1 MIRHFCCIIMCAIAT
16 VHADALTTQPT
27 TAPYIQA
34 IELVSALE
42 KGPDEALIDS
52 EAPLDDRTAQFLSR
66 NEKIFTLLHEAAVN
80 DRPEW
85 SEKSGDLEAVLPSLN
100 PLRALA
106 NLGALRARMQLKQQM
121 PADAVDSLLD
131 VKVLARNISRTEM
144 TMVANLVSM
153 GIDSL
158 ATDELAQALPTLP
171 PEVIRTLPDR
181 LKQLPAPVAL
191 PDLVRGERR
200 FGAAM
205 LAQSVKGDAP
215 KVAEALGPFYDAVTQ
230 AWEKSPPLSRDDFK
244 QALSDAVSK
253 MDGQKDQ
260 ISIGLVRPLLQS
272 FVAFYQVSRMQ
283 QAKAAMLDAGIV
295 LVRDGPDAIQATVD
309 PFGDG
314 PFKYEKMGGGFLLRS
329 ALTGPDGKPVEMR
342 FGK

>member
-1 MIRHFCCIIMCAIAT
+1 MYRHFCFVVICVMTRAR
-16 VHADALTTQPT
+16 VDALTTQPA
-27 TAPYIQA
+27 TAPYVQA
-34 IELVSALE
+34 IELVSTLE
-42 KGPDEALIDS
+42 KGPDETLIDS

-80 DRPEW
+80 DRAEW
-85 SEKSGDLEAVLPSLN
+85 SAKANDLQTVLPSLN
-100 PLRALA
+100 PLRSLA
-106 NLGALRARMQLKQQM
+106 NLGVLRARMQLKQQM
-121 PADAVDSLLD
+121 PTEAVESLLD
-131 VKVLARNISRTEM
+131 VKVLGRNISRTEM
-144 TMVANLVSM
+144 TMVANLVAM

-171 PEVIRTLPDR
+171 REVVRTLPDR

-191 PDLVRGERR
+191 PDLIRGERR

-205 LAQSVKGDAP
+205 LVQSVKGDAP
-215 KVAEALGPFYDAVTQ
+215 KIEEALGPFYDAVTQ

-244 QALSDAVSK
+244 QALNDAVSK

-260 ISIGLVRPLLQS
+260 LSIGLVRPLLQS
-272 FVAFYQVSRMQ
+272 FVMFYQVSRMQ
-283 QAKAAMLDAGIV
+283 QAKAAMLEAGILV
-295 LVRDGPDAIQATVD
+295 VRDGPDAIQATVD
-309 PFGDG
+309 PFGDR
-314 PFKYEKMGGGFLLRS
+314 PFKYEKMGEGFRLRS